1 MKKLANGDVLLSPR
15 EYSFLKDNAKLGME
29 YAEFFNKQ
37 ELEEET
43 RIKLQ
48 NFRFNRGVGV

>member
-1 MKKLANGDVLLSPR
+1 MKKFDDGSVLLSPR
-15 EYSFLKDNAKLGME
+15 EYSFLKDKAILGE
-29 YAEFFNKQ
+29 KYDKFFEKQ

-43 RIKLQ
+43 RNRLQ

>member
-1 MKKLANGDVLLSPR
+1 MKKFDDGSVLLSPR
-15 EYSFLKDNAKLGME
+15 EYSFLKGKAILGEKYDKLME
-29 YAEFFNKQ
+29 KQ

>member
-1 MKKLANGDVLLSPR
+1 MKKFDDGSVLLSSR
-15 EYSFLKDNAKLGME
+15 EYSFLKGKAILGEKYDKLLE
-29 YAEFFNKQ
+29 KQ
-37 ELEEET
+37 ELEEEI

>member
-1 MKKLANGDVLLSPR
+1 MKKFDDGSVLLSSR
-15 EYSFLKDNAKLGME
+15 EYSFLKDKAILGEKYDKLLE
-29 YAEFFNKQ
+29 KQ